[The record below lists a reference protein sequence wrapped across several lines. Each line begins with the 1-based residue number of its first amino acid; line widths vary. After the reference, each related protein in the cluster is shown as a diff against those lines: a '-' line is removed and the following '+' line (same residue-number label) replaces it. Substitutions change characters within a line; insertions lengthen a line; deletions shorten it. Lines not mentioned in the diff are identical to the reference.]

1 MWMTMPLSDLL
12 GPDSILPHLKAHGRK
27 NLLQEMCARAA
38 IVSGLR
44 EREIFDAIW
53 QREKLGSTGIGN
65 GIAIPHAK
73 MQKCH
78 RLFSVFARLDRPV
91 DFESNDGVP
100 VDLVFM
106 LIAPEEAGADHL
118 KALSRIARMMR
129 DQHFVASLRAT
140 RDPSGLYLML
150 SQHPTHHAA

>member
-1 MWMTMPLSDLL
+1 MPLSDLI
-12 GPDSILPHLKAHGRK
+12 GPDSIVPHLKANGRK
-27 NLLQEMCARAA
+27 QVLQDICERAA
-38 IVSGLR
+38 HVSGLR
-44 EREIFDAIW
+44 AREIFDAIW

-73 MQKCH
+73 MLKCH
-78 RLFSVFARLDRPV
+78 RLFGVFARLERPV
-91 DFESNDGVP
+91 DFESVDGVP
-100 VDLVFM
+100 VDLIFM

-129 DQHFVASLRAT
+129 DPSFVARLRAT

-150 SQHPTHHAA
+150 AQQPADHAA